1 MGWSVGSATR
11 RQQPSTGRRHQ
22 GPTAPIALAAAALTT
37 ALGMTTPSAEAQARN
52 PYNRL
57 YTLQTNCSVRGV
69 EQRCEVEAFDGTG
82 ATVYRTTINGERT
95 TYRLI
100 DIPGQ
105 RGAQLWS
112 NESRSWVALNKLSL
126 NFETRT
132 LCLNGDALCV
142 ENPNYFA
149 SLRQQYPDL
158 RSDLIVARFEAKTGD
173 LSAICYSREA
183 CNAGF

>member
-11 RQQPSTGRRHQ
+11 RQQPSTGRRPQ
-22 GPTAPIALAAAALTT
+22 GPTTSIALAAAALTT

-95 TYRLI
+95 TIAWSMSPASGAPSCGATRAA
-100 DIPGQ
+100 PG
-105 RGAQLWS
+105 W
-112 NESRSWVALNKLSL
+112 RSTS
-126 NFETRT
+126 
-132 LCLNGDALCV
+132 
-142 ENPNYFA
+142 
-149 SLRQQYPDL
+149 
-158 RSDLIVARFEAKTGD
+158 
-173 LSAICYSREA
+173 
-183 CNAGF
+183 